1 MSSLKHIY
9 NRLRSESDK
18 VSYDPHDQIVSYVS
32 EECSVESISGC
43 NGKKIRVSY
52 DGKNY
57 DITVNN
63 NIALYELI
71 HGLIHKTVSIQAVD
85 ARRIVI
91 NGWKHEVPAKN
102 PPRLSI
108 LLLMA
113 GGILSVLLCT
123 FSVSLAAFMSEQGVK
138 VGIVFFIVCAVIFFI
153 LCLAAFISCNF
164 CIEKSR
170 GVMVLADTFTRIP
183 ELPSSDEQKKLIEYV
198 ENASGADTYKIT
210 RKPVSSPLPVTSSKI
225 GGTYYG
231 DIPKSKSG
239 HSSFSFIAQINLE
252 DFCLNF
258 PDENRIPKN
267 GILQFWG
274 ESDYQDSWLVTRIVR
289 PDAENDKK
297 QVEQKLEEYEIVF
310 EKCERPVSAKSS
322 NATKMMFEAAEKF
335 GIDLDPTLLYSEIK
349 EYKSLEEEYFLPPDS
364 IDGGYIGLIH
374 FSPAYSPNPD
384 LIKQNCI
391 NIYIKPEDLFSGDTS
406 DVKYRHEGFR

>member
-57 DITVNN
+57 DITVKN

-102 PPRLSI
+102 LPRLSI

-123 FSVSLAAFMSEQGVK
+123 FSVSLAAFMSEHGVK

-153 LCLAAFISCNF
+153 LCLAAFIPCSF
-164 CIEKSR
+164 CIE
-170 GVMVLADTFTRIP
+170 
-183 ELPSSDEQKKLIEYV
+183 
-198 ENASGADTYKIT
+198 N
-210 RKPVSSPLPVTSSKI
+210 
-225 GGTYYG
+225 
-231 DIPKSKSG
+231 
-239 HSSFSFIAQINLE
+239 N
-252 DFCLNF
+252 
-258 PDENRIPKN
+258 
-267 GILQFWG
+267 
-274 ESDYQDSWLVTRIVR
+274 
-289 PDAENDKK
+289 
-297 QVEQKLEEYEIVF
+297 
-310 EKCERPVSAKSS
+310 
-322 NATKMMFEAAEKF
+322 
-335 GIDLDPTLLYSEIK
+335 
-349 EYKSLEEEYFLPPDS
+349 
-364 IDGGYIGLIH
+364 IGLLTKFTITW
-374 FSPAYSPNPD
+374 
-384 LIKQNCI
+384 IM
-391 NIYIKPEDLFSGDTS
+391 NIGQ
-406 DVKYRHEGFR
+406 GFIDDI